1 MKTKIVITLGPST
14 SEEGLIQ
21 QATSNGVSAL
31 RINTAHGS
39 PDAWLNLIRKA
50 RKACKAPIIID
61 LVGHSIRY
69 KGVDLGIKKGV
80 SVTIKDS
87 DLNTK
92 ISSKLKKGQRLIINE
107 GQINAIIT
115 SANNSEFTFKT
126 RTDGAL
132 TKNNKLTIPGLNIKI
147 NILNN
152 NTREAIK
159 IVNDEKIEF
168 VALSFT
174 QDANDLKNL
183 KKLVPDSLV
192 IAKIENEQGVRKHEE
207 IISESDA
214 IIIGRGDLGAE
225 LKISHVPMIQKELI
239 KACNKLAKPVIV
251 ATQIL
256 ESMINTPYP
265 TRAEASD
272 IANAILDGADALMLS
287 GETTIGKYPLECV
300 KVINE
305 VSEVTENR
313 QRTAITTNGS
323 HNISD
328 AITQSVVELSYKL
341 KIDKVI
347 TITRSGYTARMI
359 SRLKPKAEIIAFSNN
374 PKTINSL
381 SLSHGV
387 NAHLINKQELS
398 INECASEL
406 NKHNLV
412 TKKDLVIFAGG
423 FNVEK
428 TGVTNMIQI
437 NTGETIIDGNL

>member
-1 MKTKIVITLGPST
+1 MKTKLVITLGPST
-14 SEEGLIQ
+14 SEEGLINQ
-21 QATSNGVSAL
+21 VTSNGVSAL
-31 RINTAHGS
+31 RINTAHGN
-39 PDAWLNLIRKA
+39 PEAWLDLIRKA
-50 RKACKAPIIID
+50 RRACKAPIIID

-80 SVTIKDS
+80 AVTIKDA

-107 GQINAIIT
+107 GQINAVIT
-115 SANNSEFTFKT
+115 SANNNELTFKT

-132 TKNNKLTIPGLNIKI
+132 TKNNKLTIPGLNIKTG
-147 NILNN
+147 ILNN

-174 QDANDLKNL
+174 QDANDLRNL
-183 KKLVPDSLV
+183 KKLMPDSLV
-192 IAKIENEQGVRKHEE
+192 IAKIEDEQGVKKHEE
-207 IISESDA
+207 IINESDA

-300 KVINE
+300 KIINE
-305 VSEVTENR
+305 VSEATENR
-313 QRTAITTNGS
+313 QRTLISPNGS

-328 AITQSVVELSYKL
+328 AITQSVVELVYKL
-341 KIDKVI
+341 KIDKII

-374 PKTINSL
+374 TKTISSL

-406 NKHNLV
+406 NKHNLI

-437 NTGETIIDGNL
+437 NTGETIINGNL